1 MYWEWM
7 TVDEWVDDVI
17 RSIPENNRD
26 EEDDTM
32 ARKRITIE
40 QWITDAMSDPD
51 KGKPCSAFSLVHV
64 KGVGQEEI
72 YTKQLTTPVQ
82 PKQLAEF
89 FIDRATG
96 FAQDLPGIQ
105 TFRMLA
111 FYGSTEPQA
120 ALPFTVVE
128 GELTGGGES
137 PFAKHE
143 PTQAGLLGQLMKHNE
158 QIMGMML
165 DLTKSLAVQS
175 IAHEAEMRKEVNDAQ
190 MIVRDVIMNM
200 RKEAHEMRMTE
211 LRFQQSMEDRRLI
224 GKALPTILNQLTG
237 REIVSESHADTEL
250 LDALAAKVKPAMLEQ
265 LVGLGI
271 LNSNEAALLAARF
284 AKSTEERKKELEAL
298 KTVPPEEPQE

>member
-1 MYWEWM
+1 
-7 TVDEWVDDVI
+7 
-17 RSIPENNRD
+17 
-26 EEDDTM
+26 M

-40 QWITDAMSDPD
+40 QWISDALSDGE
-51 KGKPCSAFSLVHV
+51 KGKPCSAFSLVHI
-64 KGVGQEEI
+64 KGVGQEEV
-72 YTKQLTTPVQ
+72 YTKQITAPVQ

-96 FAQDLPGIQ
+96 FAQDLPGMQ

-111 FYGSTEPQA
+111 FYGSSEPQA
-120 ALPFTVVE
+120 ALPFTVAD

-158 QIMGMML
+158 QVMGMMV

-200 RKEAHEMRMTE
+200 RKEAHEMRMSE
-211 LRFQQSMEDRRLI
+211 LAFARSTEDRRLL
-224 GKALPTILNQLTG
+224 GKALPTIINQLSG
-237 REIVSESHADTEL
+237 REVIPEAHADSEL
-250 LDALAAKVKPAMLEQ
+250 LDAIAAKIKPHMLQQ
-265 LVGLGI
+265 LIALGI
-271 LNSNEAALLAARF
+271 LDTNEAALLTARF
-284 AKSTEERKKELEAL
+284 ARATEERRKEIEAL
-298 KTVPPEEPQE
+298 KTVPPEETENE

>member
-1 MYWEWM
+1 
-7 TVDEWVDDVI
+7 
-17 RSIPENNRD
+17 
-26 EEDDTM
+26 M

-40 QWITDAMSDPD
+40 QWISDGLSD
-51 KGKPCSAFSLVHV
+51 GEKGKPCSAFSLVHI
-64 KGVGQEEI
+64 KGVGQEEV
-72 YTKQLTTPVQ
+72 YTKQITAPVQ

-96 FAQDLPGIQ
+96 FAQDLPGMQ

-111 FYGSTEPQA
+111 FYGSSEPQA
-120 ALPFTVVE
+120 ALPFTVAD

-158 QIMGMML
+158 QVMGMMV

-200 RKEAHEMRMTE
+200 RKEAHEMRMSE
-211 LRFQQSMEDRRLI
+211 LAFARSTEDRRLL
-224 GKALPTILNQLTG
+224 GKALPTIINQLSG
-237 REIVSESHADTEL
+237 REVIPEAHADSEL
-250 LDALAAKVKPAMLEQ
+250 LDAIAAKIKPHMLQQ
-265 LVGLGI
+265 LIALGI
-271 LNSNEAALLAARF
+271 LDTNEAALLTARF
-284 AKSTEERKKELEAL
+284 ARATEERRKEIEAL
-298 KTVPPEEPQE
+298 KTVPPEETENE

>member
-1 MYWEWM
+1 
-7 TVDEWVDDVI
+7 
-17 RSIPENNRD
+17 
-26 EEDDTM
+26 M

-40 QWITDAMSDPD
+40 QWISDALSDGE
-51 KGKPCSAFSLVHV
+51 KGKPCSAFSLVHI
-64 KGVGQEEI
+64 KGVGQEEV
-72 YTKQLTTPVQ
+72 YTKQITAPVQ

-96 FAQDLPGIQ
+96 FAQDLPGMQ

-111 FYGSTEPQA
+111 FYGSSEPQA
-120 ALPFTVVE
+120 ALPFTVAD

-158 QIMGMML
+158 QVMGMML

-200 RKEAHEMRMTE
+200 RKEAHEMRMSE
-211 LRFQQSMEDRRLI
+211 LAFARSTEDRRLL
-224 GKALPTILNQLTG
+224 GKALPTIINQLSG
-237 REIVSESHADTEL
+237 REVIPEAHADSEL
-250 LDALAAKVKPAMLEQ
+250 LDAIAAKIKPHMLQQ
-265 LVGLGI
+265 LIALGI
-271 LNSNEAALLAARF
+271 LDTNEAALLTARF
-284 AKSTEERKKELEAL
+284 ARATEERRKEIEAL
-298 KTVPPEEPQE
+298 KTVPPEETENE

>member
-1 MYWEWM
+1 
-7 TVDEWVDDVI
+7 
-17 RSIPENNRD
+17 
-26 EEDDTM
+26 M

-40 QWITDAMSDPD
+40 QWISDALSDGE
-51 KGKPCSAFSLVHV
+51 KGKPCSAFSLVHI
-64 KGVGQEEI
+64 KGVGQEEV
-72 YTKQLTTPVQ
+72 YTKQITAPVQ

-96 FAQDLPGIQ
+96 FAQDLPGMQ

-111 FYGSTEPQA
+111 FYGSSEPQA
-120 ALPFTVVE
+120 ALPFTVAD

-158 QIMGMML
+158 QVMGMMV

-200 RKEAHEMRMTE
+200 RKEAHDMRMSE
-211 LRFQQSMEDRRLI
+211 LAFARSTEDRRLL
-224 GKALPTILNQLTG
+224 GKALPTIINQLSG
-237 REIVSESHADTEL
+237 REVIPEAHADSEL
-250 LDALAAKVKPAMLEQ
+250 LDAIAAKIKPHMLQQ
-265 LVGLGI
+265 LIALGI
-271 LNSNEAALLAARF
+271 LDTNEAALLTARF
-284 AKSTEERKKELEAL
+284 ARATEERRKEIEAL
-298 KTVPPEEPQE
+298 KTVPPEETENE

>member
-1 MYWEWM
+1 
-7 TVDEWVDDVI
+7 
-17 RSIPENNRD
+17 
-26 EEDDTM
+26 M

-40 QWITDAMSDPD
+40 QWISDALSDGE
-51 KGKPCSAFSLVHV
+51 KGKSCSAFSLVHI
-64 KGVGQEEI
+64 KGVGQEEV
-72 YTKQLTTPVQ
+72 YTKQITAPVQ

-96 FAQDLPGIQ
+96 FAQDLPGMQ

-111 FYGSTEPQA
+111 FYGSSEPQA
-120 ALPFTVVE
+120 ALPFTVAD

-158 QIMGMML
+158 QVMGMMV

-200 RKEAHEMRMTE
+200 RKEAHEMRMSE
-211 LRFQQSMEDRRLI
+211 LAFARSTEDRRLL
-224 GKALPTILNQLTG
+224 GKALPTIINQLSG
-237 REIVSESHADTEL
+237 REVIPEAHADSEL
-250 LDALAAKVKPAMLEQ
+250 LDAIAAKIKPHMLQQ
-265 LVGLGI
+265 LIALGI
-271 LNSNEAALLAARF
+271 LDTNEAALLTARF
-284 AKSTEERKKELEAL
+284 ARATEERRKEIEAL
-298 KTVPPEEPQE
+298 KTVPPEETENE

>member
-1 MYWEWM
+1 
-7 TVDEWVDDVI
+7 
-17 RSIPENNRD
+17 
-26 EEDDTM
+26 M

-40 QWITDAMSDPD
+40 QWISDALSDGE
-51 KGKPCSAFSLVHV
+51 KGKPCSAFSLVHI
-64 KGVGQEEI
+64 KGVGQEEV
-72 YTKQLTTPVQ
+72 YTKQITAPVQ

-96 FAQDLPGIQ
+96 FAQDLPGMQ

-111 FYGSTEPQA
+111 FYGSSEPQA
-120 ALPFTVVE
+120 ALPFTVAD

-158 QIMGMML
+158 QVMGMML

-200 RKEAHEMRMTE
+200 RKEAHDMRMSE
-211 LRFQQSMEDRRLI
+211 LAFARSTEDRRLL
-224 GKALPTILNQLTG
+224 GKALPTIINQLSG
-237 REIVSESHADTEL
+237 REVIPEAHADSEL
-250 LDALAAKVKPAMLEQ
+250 LDAIAAKIKPHMLQQ
-265 LVGLGI
+265 LIALGI
-271 LNSNEAALLAARF
+271 LDTNEAALLTARF
-284 AKSTEERKKELEAL
+284 ARATEERRKEIEAL
-298 KTVPPEEPQE
+298 KTVPPEETENE

>member
-1 MYWEWM
+1 
-7 TVDEWVDDVI
+7 
-17 RSIPENNRD
+17 
-26 EEDDTM
+26 M

-40 QWITDAMSDPD
+40 QWISDALSDGE
-51 KGKPCSAFSLVHV
+51 KGKPCSAFSLVHI
-64 KGVGQEEI
+64 KGVGQEEV
-72 YTKQLTTPVQ
+72 YTKQITAPVQ

-96 FAQDLPGIQ
+96 FAQDLPGMQ

-111 FYGSTEPQA
+111 FYGSSEPQA
-120 ALPFTVVE
+120 ALPFTVAD

-158 QIMGMML
+158 QVMGMMV

-200 RKEAHEMRMTE
+200 RKEAHEMRMSE
-211 LRFQQSMEDRRLI
+211 LAFARSTEDRRLL
-224 GKALPTILNQLTG
+224 GKALPTIINQLSG
-237 REIVSESHADTEL
+237 REVIPEAHADSEL
-250 LDALAAKVKPAMLEQ
+250 LDAIAAKIKPHMLQQ
-265 LVGLGI
+265 LIALGI
-271 LNSNEAALLAARF
+271 LDTNEAALLTARF
-284 AKSTEERKKELEAL
+284 ARATEERRKEIEDL
-298 KTVPPEEPQE
+298 KTVPPEETENE